1 MIWRFWWMEVRFARD
16 KNSSSLSHTSLHL
29 CWTWHGGRSGAWMV
43 KCNSIWIKWSWMMGN
58 VLSLLFMDGCVGMT
72 LNCLNGKSFLRGRG
86 RGMTNFQLCGSGN
99 WETEDHPL
107 IKSKKWNFCQRQSGL
122 PLSHIWG
129 GSNLITI
136 EVSNLQGRGL
146 SPVYNALFHSSPDTD
161 IWHQDTSQL
170 SHSSHPLSPVTGAH
184 RYHEHES
191 EKQTSLLTFIWS
203 YGAISE
209 EFRANGTLR
218 CAKKL
223 NTNPVHRTQQW

>member
-1 MIWRFWWMEVRFARD
+1 MCCPSF
-16 KNSSSLSHTSLHL
+16 S
-29 CWTWHGGRSGAWMV
+29 WMV
-43 KCNSIWIKWSWMMGN
+43 VLEWHWTVWTENPFSVAEDVAWLIFSYVGAEIGRQRIIPWSR
-58 VLSLLFMDGCVGMT
+58 V
-72 LNCLNGKSFLRGRG
+72 KSGIFASSVSRD
-86 RGMTNFQLCGSGN
+86 C
-99 WETEDHPL
+99 
-107 IKSKKWNFCQRQSGL
+107 
-122 PLSHIWG
+122 LSHIWG

-136 EVSNLQGRGL
+136 EVSNLQGWGL

-184 RYHEHES
+184 RYDEHES

-203 YGAISE
+203 SGAISE